1 MLTCSWLY
9 PCSWGMLNFL
19 WHLQFIDA
27 IKPVLNGAILSS
39 HPVLSDWLSKS
50 QMCFSLIT
58 VIFTSIKWLQS
69 PFTKSQRPV
78 FIVFHLYW
86 TVTESGTTQM
96 KLRIIFQ
103 VIINPCFFL
112 KINVF
117 SSIFEGDFVHLVV
130 KYWHCL
136 KSFFFY
142 NTPQSVEAVLSS
154 QPIISSH
161 PVIPHRWQYRFH
173 CNCSY
178 FCVIAESWL
187 FLFVA
192 GILKALEIRLLIF

>member
-1 MLTCSWLY
+1 MIIIFKGATARSKADSYQEQRLVAPVYYSDERSESSLLCLLVVDCTLVPEG
-9 PCSWGMLNFL
+9 PCSWRMLNFL

-39 HPVLSDWLSKS
+39 HPVLSDQLSKS
-50 QMCFSLIT
+50 QMCFSLLT

-69 PFTKSQRPV
+69 PFTKSQQPV
-78 FIVFHLYW
+78 FIVLHPYW

-117 SSIFEGDFVHLVV
+117 NSIFEGDFVHLVV
-130 KYWHCL
+130 K
-136 KSFFFY
+136 
-142 NTPQSVEAVLSS
+142 
-154 QPIISSH
+154 
-161 PVIPHRWQYRFH
+161 
-173 CNCSY
+173 
-178 FCVIAESWL
+178 
-187 FLFVA
+187 
-192 GILKALEIRLLIF
+192 

>member
-1 MLTCSWLY
+1 
-9 PCSWGMLNFL
+9 MLNFL

-39 HPVLSDWLSKS
+39 HPVLSDQLSKS

-78 FIVFHLYW
+78 FIVFHLYR

-112 KINVF
+112 KINVL
-117 SSIFEGDFVHLVV
+117 SSIFEGDSVHLVV
-130 KYWHCL
+130 
-136 KSFFFY
+136 
-142 NTPQSVEAVLSS
+142 N
-154 QPIISSH
+154 
-161 PVIPHRWQYRFH
+161 
-173 CNCSY
+173 
-178 FCVIAESWL
+178 
-187 FLFVA
+187 
-192 GILKALEIRLLIF
+192 